1 MMIKVKYVYE
11 TAYQEC
17 TEEVENEG
25 KQWNSHDYHLRYMQ
39 EKRNKQ
45 RRKIIREQEKQEEWF
60 GRNPGRSC
68 KKELVQ
74 LKKKKKT
81 TELNNQ
87 KIIGGFC
94 QYQLNIVKRTT
105 MD

>member
-1 MMIKVKYVYE
+1 MMIKVKYVYG

-60 GRNPGRSC
+60 GRNPGRSR

-74 LKKKKKT
+74 LKKKKKKL
-81 TELNNQ
+81 LNL
-87 KIIGGFC
+87 IIRKSLVAFA
-94 QYQLNIVKRTT
+94 NTN
-105 MD
+105 